1 MRTLTASIALLLAAS
16 TVLAGPDWTE
26 GVSGEA
32 MDARKNPP
40 GQLVVLALRGAQVE
54 TIQGGL
60 NGGDTAGG
68 PDIADVYQLTT
79 VIPGTRVSSGDLM
92 ATREANFDTLIA
104 LFTMNGLGIV
114 ANDDAAMGDTSSAI
128 TIATPGTY
136 LVAIAVKG
144 MQPVST
150 GGNIFNFTQPG
161 AQFQQVPAN
170 GPGAGQP
177 LADWNG
183 TPVQPS
189 PRTYILRFN
198 AAGVP
203 TLSETGLMV
212 LGSAFVIGAVWF
224 IRRGSFVV

>member
-1 MRTLTASIALLLAAS
+1 MRNFAASIALLMAAS

-26 GVSGEA
+26 GLSGEA
-32 MDARKNPP
+32 TDARKNPP
-40 GQLVVLALRGAQVE
+40 GQLVTFPLRGVQIE

-60 NGGDTAGG
+60 NGADIAGG

-79 VIPGTRVSSGDLM
+79 VVPGTRVSSGDLM

-114 ANDDAAMGDTSSAI
+114 ANDDVSEFDNSSAI

-183 TPVQPS
+183 TPVQGE
-189 PRTYILRFN
+189 PRNYILRFK

-224 IRRGSFVV
+224 IRRGSIVG

>member
-1 MRTLTASIALLLAAS
+1 MRIVIASTAFLFAAS

-40 GQLVVLALRGAQVE
+40 GQLVTLALRGLQVE

-60 NGGDTAGG
+60 NGMDTAGG
-68 PDIADVYQLTT
+68 ADIADVYQLTT
-79 VIPGTRVSSGDLM
+79 VDPGTRVTSRGLM
-92 ATREANFDTLIA
+92 ATNEANFDTLIA
-104 LFTMNGLGIV
+104 LFTMDGFGIV
-114 ANDDAAMGDTSSAI
+114 ANDDIAPDDQSSAV

-177 LADWNG
+177 LADWVG
-183 TPVQPS
+183 MPVQPE
-189 PRTYILRFN
+189 PRNYILRFVPV
-198 AAGVP
+198 GVP
-203 TLSETGLMV
+203 TVSEMGLVV
-212 LGSAFVIGAVWF
+212 LGASFIVGAGWF
-224 IRRGSFVV
+224 IRRGMFVA